1 MNKFVHKSMLVILG
15 LCMAFHALAAD
26 SAAVRGNADRGKQLF
41 EQQACNSCHNI
52 NQRAVGPA
60 LAGVDQRRS
69 LDWIVKFVRSAK
81 AMIDAGD
88 PTAISLYNEYHII
101 MPDHPSLNQ
110 QDIQD
115 ILAYIDANAQAAPAS
130 SQPTISAPAV
140 VEPNY
145 MPLSFQKNAVFFL
158 SYLFVV
164 LILVIVLLFAVKVK
178 DVERSRSERHL
189 S

>member
-1 MNKFVHKSMLVILG
+1 MNKYAYSALLVFTG
-15 LCMAFHALAAD
+15 LCLSLRLFAAD
-26 SAAVRGNADRGKQLF
+26 STAVRGNADHGKQLF

-69 LDWIVKFVRSAK
+69 LDWIVKFVRSPK

-88 PTAISLYNEYHII
+88 PTAKALYNEYHII
-101 MPDHPSLNQ
+101 MPDHPALNQ

-115 ILAYIDANAQAAPAS
+115 ILAYIDANTQAAPAS
-130 SQPTISAPAV
+130 SAATITAPAQV
-140 VEPNY
+140 QPGY
-145 MPLSFQKNAVFFL
+145 LPLSFQKNAVFFL

-178 DVERSRSERHL
+178 DVERSRSERR